1 MSSEK
6 HDMSLQKNDTACPDG
21 AVATAPAPGAATPRC
36 RPATAE
42 SRLRIVEP
50 AELPLRCVWTDHLD
64 HRSRP
69 RCCNARIPARTVAAA
84 WRGEL
89 ALGRA
94 RAGFFHFVWRGRVW
108 LGYGLPD
115 GTVRGVYCP
124 AHRAERE
131 ERLGYDPELVLP
143 AQPASPVIPAAT
155 G

>member
-6 HDMSLQKNDTACPDG
+6 HDMSLQRNDIPCPDG
-21 AVATAPAPGAATPRC
+21 AEATAHAPGGAVVAAPVVAA
-36 RPATAE
+36 P
-42 SRLRIVEP
+42 RLRIAEP
-50 AELPLRCVWTDHLD
+50 TELPLRCVWTDHLD
-64 HRSRP
+64 NRSRP

-89 ALGRA
+89 ALGRTQ
-94 RAGFFHFVWRGRVW
+94 AGFFHFVWRGRVG

-143 AQPASPVIPAAT
+143 AQPASTIVPVAA